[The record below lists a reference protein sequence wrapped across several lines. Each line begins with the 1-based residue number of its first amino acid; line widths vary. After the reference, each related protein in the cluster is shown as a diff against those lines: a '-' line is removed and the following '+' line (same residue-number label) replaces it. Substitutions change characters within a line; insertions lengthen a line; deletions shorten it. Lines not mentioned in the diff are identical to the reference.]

1 MSASDLKYLEHFSNP
16 YVKLNV
22 SCKICN
28 KEQSFK
34 FQSNWRRHYLT
45 HASAEEKPHNCVYCD
60 KSFVQAD
67 KLKLHIKALHL
78 KNQLLIQENIKLE

>member
-1 MSASDLKYLEHFSNP
+1 MSASDLKNLEHFSNP

-28 KEQSFK
+28 KEQPFK
-34 FQSNWRRHYLT
+34 YQSNWRRHYLT
-45 HASAEEKPHNCVYCD
+45 HAEEKPHTCLYCD

-67 KLKLHIKALHL
+67 KLKLHIKARHP
-78 KNQLLIQENIKLE
+78 KNELLVQESIKLE